1 MAAGNHEGRRDVG
14 ATGSSTSARLGRVIA
29 SALKCTGE
37 YRRAPFSRHRAVG
50 QQGRLVEAAQ
60 EQSSPMERHR
70 HHGIAFFY
78 ETSTSTNHLRSECH
92 GKFGAVA
99 MLESQNEF
107 TTPFVV
113 AEHGPRPRECGPPA
127 HAGSAQG
134 SFSDVNLERKTTDCS
149 DLPFDEIQTF
159 PARRAQIAL
168 KVDEPAAPHAARRE
182 DDIQNGTHQR
192 PRTVDQDTHSSHRI
206 IWGNHRIN

>member
-1 MAAGNHEGRRDVG
+1 MTGETIPVAAGNHEGRRDIG
-14 ATGSSTSARLGRVIA
+14 ATGSSTSTRLGRVIA

-50 QQGRLVEAAQ
+50 QRSRLVEAAQ
-60 EQSSPMERHR
+60 EQSSPMERHL
-70 HHGIAFFY
+70 H
-78 ETSTSTNHLRSECH
+78 H

-107 TTPFVV
+107 TTPFVA
-113 AEHGPRPRECGPPA
+113 AEHGPRPRPRECRPPA

-134 SFSDVNLERKTTDCS
+134 SFSDVNLKRKTTDCS
-149 DLPFDEIQTF
+149 DRPSDEIQTF

-192 PRTVDQDTHSSHRI
+192 PRTVDQVTHSSHRI